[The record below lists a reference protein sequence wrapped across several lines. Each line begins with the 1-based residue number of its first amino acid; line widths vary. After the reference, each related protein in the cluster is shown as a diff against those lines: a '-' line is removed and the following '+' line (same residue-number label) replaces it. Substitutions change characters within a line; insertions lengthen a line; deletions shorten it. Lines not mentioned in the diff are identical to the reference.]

1 MELQF
6 AVADV
11 VENYPEAVAKARVLA
26 DLASWVFQALS
37 LRVLRLVDF
46 QAAFLDPF
54 QGLRE
59 VLLDPVRDPELLVA
73 HLQETKGK
81 QTHIF

>member
-1 MELQF
+1 M
-6 AVADV
+6 ADV
-11 VENYPEAVAKARVLA
+11 VENYPEVVAKARVLA
-26 DLASWVFQALS
+26 DLASWEFQALS
-37 LRVLRLVDF
+37 LRVLRLEDF

-54 QGLRE
+54 QVLQE
-59 VLLDPVRDPELLVA
+59 VLPDPVHDPELLVA